1 MSRVSDALER
11 AAEAK
16 AQLSSRALQSQQRHR
31 IEKNST
37 ETVTKNDNGSSPQ
50 VSLLESHLAA
60 RTWRERIE
68 EILFGWDLRRLKTH
82 PLVALE
88 KDSPAAEQYKIL
100 REQLKTLWAETGS
113 PSIAVTSPVKHEG
126 KTMVAVN
133 LAVAL
138 ALGSEENVLLIDGD
152 LRNPE
157 MHRYF
162 AVGSEPGLSDYLT
175 SSSNGNG
182 NLSSYVRPTLLPGLQ
197 ILPSG
202 RHSELAPELLAKER
216 MSRLLKEIRAAF
228 PQGHVIIDTPPVL
241 ATSDPLVLARE
252 VAGVIMV
259 VRAGRT
265 RREFVKKAVDT
276 LNSPKLLGIVLNGT
290 QQDISYK
297 HYRYSGAKSNS

>member
-11 AAEAK
+11 AAEDK
-16 AQLSSRALQSQQRHR
+16 AQLSSRAVESQQWHR
-31 IEKNST
+31 IEKNKI
-37 ETVTKNDNGSSPQ
+37 ETVKANDNGPSSLRRLPEFYT
-50 VSLLESHLAA
+50 S

-82 PLVALE
+82 RLVALE
-88 KDSPAAEQYKIL
+88 KDSPAAEQYRIL
-100 REQLKTLWAETGS
+100 REQVKTLRGETGAR
-113 PSIAVTSPVKHEG
+113 SIAVTSPVKHDG

-138 ALGSEENVLLIDGD
+138 ALGSEEQVLLIDGD

-162 AVGSEPGLSDYLT
+162 AVGSEPGLADYLT
-175 SSSNGNG
+175 SNSNG

-197 ILPSG
+197 ILPAG

-216 MSRLLKEIRAAF
+216 MSTLLKEIRVTF
-228 PQGHVIIDTPPVL
+228 PHGQVIIDTPPVL
-241 ATSDPLVLARE
+241 ATSDPLVVARE

-265 RREFVKKAVDT
+265 RREYVKKAVDI
-276 LNSPKLLGIVLNGT
+276 LNSPKLLGVVLNGT
-290 QQDISYK
+290 QQEISYK
-297 HYRYSGAKSNS
+297 YHRYARAKSSS